1 MVCNNIFAFSM
12 DGQLQRSRVEP
23 DHLSFTFSNNI
34 VYWNGGRLYS
44 GSWNDEHV
52 KVERNLYY
60 DASGAPLKQT
70 DLACAALGKD
80 AGSIIADPK
89 FVDAAHFDFRL
100 KPGSPAAKISFVPF
114 DYRKAGVYGEACW
127 VKEAAAVRYPPV
139 RFAPPPP
146 K

>member
-1 MVCNNIFAFSM
+1 
-12 DGQLQRSRVEP
+12 
-23 DHLSFTFSNNI
+23 
-34 VYWNGGRLYS
+34 
-44 GSWNDEHV
+44 
-52 KVERNLYY
+52 VERNLYY